1 MPMQP
6 SPMAETIGPPRP
18 SLRCFISSLTDPNA
32 RRHFFPAMPDCLELR
47 VAQRASFQQ
56 FRILLPTVRMFCA
69 DDGGV
74 HAGNAERKAQSD
86 SDFFF
91 AIVVAKKIVI
101 QLPQSLPVFVVIGI
115 DRDRKS
121 TRLNSSH

>member
-18 SLRCFISSLTDPNA
+18 SLRCFISSLTDQNA

-91 AIVVAKKIVI
+91 RSEEHTSE
-101 QLPQSLPVFVVIGI
+101 LQSL
-115 DRDRKS
+115 R
-121 TRLNSSH
+121 